1 MNKVIDACT
10 WISKFPG
17 SCWTYDF
24 KKDNVTRRTVHAGA
38 TQATRIAYYFS
49 ISSCC
54 TIPVGT
60 YAFCVRGCFLLFFY
74 VLRQHDYLDR
84 TTRTLENMNESFN
97 HDLSSH
103 PSFPDSVTH
112 VLKSSQD
119 SLQEG
124 IKNDINDDRIDLDFR
139 FFPPLS
145 TMTILFYSI
154 VRPMH
159 EPR

>member
-1 MNKVIDACT
+1 MRFAFGVA
-10 WISKFPG
+10 F
-17 SCWTYDF
+17 
-24 KKDNVTRRTVHAGA
+24 
-38 TQATRIAYYFS
+38 YYFLC
-49 ISSCC
+49 SS
-54 TIPVGT
+54 P
-60 YAFCVRGCFLLFFY
+60 
-74 VLRQHDYLDR
+74 
-84 TTRTLENMNESFN
+84 TRWTLENMNESFN